1 MSHISLGIIILVT
14 LKYLV
19 NIMPKV
25 SRVMLMIGTAEQA
38 GSIILFIQNIL
49 SIV

>member
-19 NIMPKV
+19 NVMPKV
-25 SRVMLMIGTAEQA
+25 SSVMLMIGTAKQA
-38 GSIILFIQNIL
+38 GS
-49 SIV
+49 S